1 MSDQELIDHINQR
14 MQAVDAEVEHLAQLA
29 YAGGDKALQRGWW
42 SYVKKRAEKLGIE
55 RAVLARVN
63 ELKTQSP

>member
-1 MSDQELIDHINQR
+1 MSDQELID
-14 MQAVDAEVEHLAQLA
+14 VDAEVEHLAQLA
-29 YAGGDKALQRGWW
+29 YAGGDKVLQRGWW
-42 SYVKKRAEKLGIE
+42 SYIKKRAEKLGVE